1 MACDV
6 PVLQRQSNVSFM
18 QGKSRIVRD
27 FVAGTWVL
35 LVALTSGTVAA
46 QAPDPLTQ
54 AEFSVEARKCP
65 RIVTVSQQLGCLIPE
80 FGGAFVDSTK
90 TLNIYLTDL
99 ASVPRAQRIVQLQ
112 LERHRRPQ
120 FPLRFIQGQYSF
132 QQMNSIL
139 QEIGA
144 YASKGG
150 VASLMIDEF
159 VNRIRIAY
167 VTEDARARLEE
178 GIKALG
184 IPRQAI
190 ILEKGAYAQV
200 L

>member
-1 MACDV
+1 
-6 PVLQRQSNVSFM
+6 M

-132 QQMNSIL
+132 QQMDSII
-139 QEIGA
+139 QQMGA
-144 YASKGG
+144 FANKGI
-150 VASLMIDEF
+150 VSVRIDEF
-159 VNRIRIAY
+159 VNRIRIGY
-167 VTEDARARLEE
+167 MTDDARARLEE

-184 IPRQAI
+184 LPRGAI
-190 ILEKGAYAQV
+190 ILEKGAPAQV